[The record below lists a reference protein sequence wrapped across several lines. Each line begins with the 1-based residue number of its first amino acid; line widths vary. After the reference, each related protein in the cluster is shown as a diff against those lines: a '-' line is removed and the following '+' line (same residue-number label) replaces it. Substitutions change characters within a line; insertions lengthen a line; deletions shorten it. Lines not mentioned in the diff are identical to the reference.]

1 MKKKS
6 NINTFLKQQRER
18 LKNVDYSTKSTEGL
32 DSFPLN
38 KFQCLYIHNFE
49 SSRITYQKGV
59 FEFLGYKPEE
69 FNSQLAHSYFHPDDK
84 EVVLRIIQASVEYA
98 ADNSLYLAGNVYL
111 TYRLRKKN
119 GEYIKV
125 LRQSNV
131 FEADKNGRIIS
142 NLSLL
147 TDISY
152 MNSSNCV
159 EWKFDVEGVDQEAFK
174 KYVGHQYEDFFSK
187 RELEIIYEINNG
199 LNSEEIGKLL
209 FISKHTV
216 DTHRRNI
223 LKKVGC
229 KNSIELI
236 TFCQQNGVL

>member
-38 KFQCLYIHNFE
+38 KYQCLYIHNFV
-49 SSRITYQKGV
+49 SSSITYQKGV

-69 FNSQLAHSYFHPDDK
+69 FNSHLIHSYFHPDDK
-84 EVVLRIIQASVEYA
+84 EIVLRIIQASVNYA
-98 ADNSLYLAGNVYL
+98 AENQLNLAGNVYL

-142 NLSLL
+142 NLSLI

-152 MNSSNCV
+152 MSSSNSV
-159 EWKFDVEGVDQEAFK
+159 EWKFDVEGLDQEEFK
-174 KYVGHQYEDFFSK
+174 KYVGHQYEDLFST
-187 RELEIIYEINNG
+187 RELEIIHEINNG
-199 LNSEEIGKLL
+199 LNSEEIGKTL

-236 TFCQQNGVL
+236 TFCQQNGIL